1 MPRDS
6 ISHQIRKI
14 IYILIDISCYT
25 VNAAEWSSCS
35 RCALHA
41 FVQLFFGGLV
51 RVSYIGLECQEDL
64 KSKWQTSLRQKPYVF
79 TVLCRLEQKQECS
92 IRNPVCI
99 VLAVCQKNLGLKYFQ
114 PKIDFNQFL
123 VGRHR

>member
-1 MPRDS
+1 MSSPRDS
-6 ISHQIRKI
+6 ISHQIWKI

-25 VNAAEWSSCS
+25 VNVVEWSSSS
-35 RCALHA
+35 RCALYA
-41 FVQLFFGGLV
+41 FVELFLGGLV

-92 IRNPVCI
+92 TRNPVCI
-99 VLAVCQKNLGLKYFQ
+99 VLAVCQKNLGLK
-114 PKIDFNQFL
+114 
-123 VGRHR
+123 